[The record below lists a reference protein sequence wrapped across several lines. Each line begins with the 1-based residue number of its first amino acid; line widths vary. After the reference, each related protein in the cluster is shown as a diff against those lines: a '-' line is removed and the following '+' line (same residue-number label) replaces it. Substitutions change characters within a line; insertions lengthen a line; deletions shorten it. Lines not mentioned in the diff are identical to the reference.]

1 MFFIRVRPAGAGNSF
16 GQCRRL
22 TQLAQIAGAI
32 GAMRIGICLRDGD
45 ERIRVLPSIYRPFAA
60 VLLFVT
66 LFGAPAPVS
75 AYEEPK
81 YSVERTYDAFDLRR
95 YAPQLVVETSAR
107 GDFDEARREAFMR
120 LFRYIAGANRTNA
133 KISMTVPVT
142 SAAAGEKIA
151 MTVPVTSAVATSGGT
166 VMQFVVPSRYTAA
179 TVPQPTDPRISI
191 REIGA
196 RLVAA
201 RRYSGR
207 SNRANYERELG
218 ELRSGLQ
225 AAGLEA
231 IGEPLFA
238 VYNGPFTPWFMR
250 RNEVLIEVRARAAKG

>member
-1 MFFIRVRPAGAGNSF
+1 MTPTVL
-16 GQCRRL
+16 RR
-22 TQLAQIAGAI
+22 
-32 GAMRIGICLRDGD
+32 
-45 ERIRVLPSIYRPFAA
+45 FAA
-60 VLLFVT
+60 VLLSVT
-66 LFGAPAPVS
+66 LAGAAAPVS

-81 YSVERTYDAFDLRR
+81 YSVERVYDAFELRR

-120 LFRYIAGANRTNA
+120 LFRYIAGANRTSA

-142 SAAAGEKIA
+142 TADAGEKIA
-151 MTVPVTSAVATSGGT
+151 MTVPVTSAAAPSGGT
-166 VMQFVVPSRYTAA
+166 VMQFVVPSSYTAA
-179 TVPQPTDPRISI
+179 TVPKPTDPSVSI

-207 SNRANYERELG
+207 SNSANYERELG
-218 ELRSGLQ
+218 ELRRGLQ
-225 AAGLEA
+225 AVGLEA
-231 IGEPLFA
+231 IGEPQFA

-250 RNEVLIEVRARAAKG
+250 RNEVLMEVRSGGAKH